1 MRMPPTLGSS
11 ADIARTTL
19 RTRAAAG
26 LTRGAATTYGA
37 DVPPLPRLAERIVFI
52 VHGVVTIAAAIL
64 LAVLPGVIPATVG
77 IAMDRVDDLMAYLLA
92 AAELC
97 IGLLS
102 IGAARLDDVYSVRL
116 IAMSFA
122 AFHGATAA
130 LEVVYI
136 AMQGPTTVLLV
147 NLVVR
152 IAVCALFLWIGLAK
166 RTP

>member
-1 MRMPPTLGSS
+1 MTGTAP
-11 ADIARTTL
+11 
-19 RTRAAAG
+19 
-26 LTRGAATTYGA
+26 TTYGA
-37 DVPPLPRLAERIVFI
+37 GVPALPRLAERIVFI

-64 LAVLPGVIPATVG
+64 LAVFPGMIPATVG
-77 IAMDRVDDLMAYLLA
+77 IAMDQVDDLLAYLLA

-102 IGAARLDDVYSVRL
+102 LGAARMEDVYSVRL
-116 IAMSFA
+116 VALSFA

-136 AMQGPTTVLLV
+136 ALQGPTGVLLA

-152 IAVCALFLWIGLAK
+152 LIACALFLWIGLAK
-166 RTP
+166 RRS

>member
-1 MRMPPTLGSS
+1 M
-11 ADIARTTL
+11 
-19 RTRAAAG
+19 TRAS
-26 LTRGAATTYGA
+26 ATTYGSGVA
-37 DVPPLPRLAERIVFI
+37 PLPRLAERIIFI

-77 IAMDRVDDLMAYLLA
+77 ILMEPVDDLLSYFLA

-102 IGAARLDDVYSVRL
+102 IGAARFDDVYSVRL
-116 IAMSFA
+116 IALSFA
-122 AFHGATAA
+122 AFHGATAV

-136 AMQGPTTVLLV
+136 AMQEPTTVLLV

-152 IAVCALFLWIGLAK
+152 IVVCALFLWIGLAK